1 MGASSARLRGFLH
14 NPIVPH
20 NPTPTTMADGDAATL
35 DSPRKKAAYD
45 PDQDPEE
52 KRVLRQKYR
61 VLLKDDDGNQH
72 SANQYTTQE
81 LLEKVQLADSL
92 FDQVSAPQEATLDS
106 AFLVTASTMHAAK
119 ARAMKAGGGA
129 FDVDDFISK
138 LVTFMGGRRGGARGP
153 SEDDDEDDADAD
165 GAEYDDAPLDWARAG
180 RRALGI
186 TRRVPAMDFML
197 GPLAVEQKR
206 RVVGKRARFEKNKA
220 DERRPQEIR
229 EEDIAR
235 SENETT
241 KHVLDIR
248 NLLVE
253 QNGPVNLFRFVVNPA
268 DFAQSVENLFYL
280 SFLIRD
286 GECALEIEDDGE
298 PVIFICE
305 QPQMSDY
312 QEGLRKQ
319 QLVLEFDIQTWEE
332 AVKTFNITETIIPQ
346 RPKVADAKGKWY
358 G

>member
-1 MGASSARLRGFLH
+1 M
-14 NPIVPH
+14 
-20 NPTPTTMADGDAATL
+20 
-35 DSPRKKAAYD
+35 DSPRKKVAYD

-61 VLLKDDDGNQH
+61 VLLKDEEVHQFNV
-72 SANQYTTQE
+72 NEYTTQE

-106 AFLVTASTMHAAK
+106 AFLLTASNMHAAK
-119 ARAMKAGGGA
+119 ARAMKAGAGA
-129 FDVDDFISK
+129 FDIDDFVSK
-138 LVTFMGGRRGGARGP
+138 LITFMGGRRGGGGGGGAGP
-153 SEDDDEDDADAD
+153 KDRRDRQADADYDEDVDDDEEDDDEDD
-165 GAEYDDAPLDWARAG
+165 EPLNWERIG
-180 RRALGI
+180 RKALAKS
-186 TRRVPAMDFML
+186 RRIPVMDFML
-197 GPLAVEQKR
+197 GPLAVEQKKR
-206 RVVGKRARFEKNKA
+206 AVGKRARFEKNEE
-220 DERRPQEIR
+220 DERRPQELR

-241 KHVLDIR
+241 KNVIDIR

-253 QNGPVNLFRFVVNPA
+253 QNGPVNFFRFVINPN

-286 GECALEIEDDGE
+286 GECALEIEEDGE

-305 QPQMSDY
+305 QPQMTDY
-312 QEGLRKQ
+312 QDGLRKQ
-319 QLVLEFDIQTWEE
+319 QLVFEFDVKTWEE
-332 AVKTFNITETIIPQ
+332 AIKTFNISEPIIPQ
-346 RPKVADAKGKWY
+346 RPKVASLNGKWY

>member
-1 MGASSARLRGFLH
+1 
-14 NPIVPH
+14 
-20 NPTPTTMADGDAATL
+20 MANEDEAM
-35 DSPRKKAAYD
+35 DSPDKKAAYD

-61 VLLKDDDGNQH
+61 VLLKDEQGRQLNV
-72 SANQYTTQE
+72 NEYTTQQ
-81 LLEKVQLADSL
+81 LLERVQLADSL

-106 AFLVTASTMHAAK
+106 AFLVTASNMHAAK

-129 FDVDDFISK
+129 FDIDDFVSK
-138 LVTFMGGRRGGARGP
+138 LITFMGGRRGGGGGASGP
-153 SEDDDEDDADAD
+153 NDDPHRPIQGVDRDVEHVDDDDDDDDDEDD
-165 GAEYDDAPLDWARAG
+165 EDDEPLDWERIG
-180 RRALGI
+180 RKALAKS
-186 TRRVPAMDFML
+186 RRVPVMDFML
-197 GPLAVEQKR
+197 GPLAVEQKK
-206 RVVGKRARFEKNKA
+206 RVVGQRARLEKNKD
-220 DERRPQEIR
+220 DERRPQEVR

-241 KHVLDIR
+241 KHVID
-248 NLLVE
+248 
-253 QNGPVNLFRFVVNPA
+253 NGPVNLFRFVINPN

-286 GECALEIEDDGE
+286 GECALEIEEDGE

-305 QPQMSDY
+305 QPQLSDY

-319 QLVLEFDIQTWEE
+319 QLVFEFDVKTWEE
-332 AVKTFNITETIIPQ
+332 AIKVFNITEPIIPQ
-346 RPKVADAKGKWY
+346 RPKVVNTNGKWY

>member
-1 MGASSARLRGFLH
+1 M
-14 NPIVPH
+14 
-20 NPTPTTMADGDAATL
+20 
-35 DSPRKKAAYD
+35 DSPRKKVAYD

-61 VLLKDDDGNQH
+61 VLLKDEEGHQLNV
-72 SANQYTTQE
+72 NEYTTQE

-106 AFLVTASTMHAAK
+106 AFLLTASNMHAAK
-119 ARAMKAGGGA
+119 ARAMKAGAGA
-129 FDVDDFISK
+129 FDIDDFVSK
-138 LVTFMGGRRGGARGP
+138 LITFMGGRRGGGQPKTGTILLLRKAAKRMTMTREEDE
-153 SEDDDEDDADAD
+153 EDDE
-165 GAEYDDAPLDWARAG
+165 PLNWERIG
-180 RRALGI
+180 RKALAKS
-186 TRRVPAMDFML
+186 RRVPVMDFML
-197 GPLAVEQKR
+197 GPLAVEQKKR
-206 RVVGKRARFEKNKA
+206 AVGKRAKFEKNKA
-220 DERRPQEIR
+220 DERRPQELR

-241 KHVLDIR
+241 KHVIDIQ

-253 QNGPVNLFRFVVNPA
+253 QNGPVNLFRFVINPN

-298 PVIFICE
+298 PVVFICE
-305 QPQMSDY
+305 QPQLSDY

-319 QLVLEFDIQTWEE
+319 QLVFEFDVKTWEE
-332 AVKTFNITETIIPQ
+332 AIKVFNITEAIIPQ
-346 RPKVADAKGKWY
+346 RPKVASINGKWY

>member
-1 MGASSARLRGFLH
+1 
-14 NPIVPH
+14 
-20 NPTPTTMADGDAATL
+20 MADRDIL
-35 DSPRKKAAYD
+35 MESPRKKVAYD

-61 VLLKDDDGNQH
+61 VLLKDEEGHQH
-72 SANQYTTQE
+72 SVNEYTTQE

-106 AFLVTASTMHAAK
+106 AFLVTASNMHAAK
-119 ARAMKAGGGA
+119 ARAMKAGTGA
-129 FDVDDFISK
+129 FDIDDFVSK
-138 LVTFMGGRRGGARGP
+138 LITFMGGRRGGAGPKDHPNRG
-153 SEDDDEDDADAD
+153 EDDDYGEEDD
-165 GAEYDDAPLDWARAG
+165 DDDDDDQPLDWEKIG
-180 RRALGI
+180 RKALAKS
-186 TRRVPAMDFML
+186 RRVPLMDFMF
-197 GPLAVEQKR
+197 GPLAVEQKK
-206 RVVGKRARFEKNKA
+206 RVVGKRARLEKNQA
-220 DERRPQEIR
+220 DERRPQELR

-241 KHVLDIR
+241 KHVIDIQ

-253 QNGPVNLFRFVVNPA
+253 QNGPVNLFRFVINPN

-305 QPQMSDY
+305 QPQLSDY
-312 QEGLRKQ
+312 QEGLKKQ
-319 QLVLEFDIQTWEE
+319 QLVFEFDIQTWEE
-332 AVKTFNITETIIPQ
+332 AIKIFNITEPIIPQ
-346 RPKVADAKGKWY
+346 RPKVTSTNGKWY

>member
-1 MGASSARLRGFLH
+1 M
-14 NPIVPH
+14 
-20 NPTPTTMADGDAATL
+20 
-35 DSPRKKAAYD
+35 DSPRKRVAYD

-61 VLLKDDDGNQH
+61 VLLKDEEGHQIN
-72 SANQYTTQE
+72 ANEYTTQE

-106 AFLVTASTMHAAK
+106 AFLVTASNMHAAK
-119 ARAMKAGGGA
+119 ARAMKAGAGA
-129 FDVDDFISK
+129 FDVDDFVSK
-138 LVTFMGGRRGGARGP
+138 LITFMGGRRGEAGP
-153 SEDDDEDDADAD
+153 KDRASGGTDEDEEEEEEYDGDDE
-165 GAEYDDAPLDWARAG
+165 PLDWEKIG
-180 RRALGI
+180 RKALAKS
-186 TRRVPAMDFML
+186 RRVPVMDFML
-197 GPLAVEQKR
+197 GPLAVEQKK
-206 RVVGKRARFEKNKA
+206 RVVGKRAKFEKNKE
-220 DERRPQEIR
+220 DERRPQELR

-241 KHVLDIR
+241 KHVIDIR
-248 NLLVE
+248 SLLVE
-253 QNGPVNLFRFVVNPA
+253 QNGPVNLFRFITNPN

-286 GECALEIEDDGE
+286 GECALEIEEDGE

-305 QPQMSDY
+305 QPQLSDY

-319 QLVLEFDIQTWEE
+319 QLVFEFDIPTWEVS
-332 AVKTFNITETIIPQ
+332 AFPFYVHSVLSVGYDQAAIKAFDITEAIIPQ
-346 RPKVADAKGKWY
+346 RAKVASINGKWY